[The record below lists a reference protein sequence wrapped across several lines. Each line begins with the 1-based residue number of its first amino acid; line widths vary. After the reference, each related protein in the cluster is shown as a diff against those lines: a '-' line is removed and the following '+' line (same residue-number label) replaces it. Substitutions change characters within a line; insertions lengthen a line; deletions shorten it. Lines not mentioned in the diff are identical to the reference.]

1 MIHLQRITRLEYF
14 IPSRENTT
22 MIQLYNLIIYVLNS
36 TLRQLS
42 IVLKNLTQW
51 ETKKELP
58 IKTALFLKFVNV
70 APLQSINKTNIQNQ
84 FVYNSLITNAV
95 RTQNKAIN
103 N

>member
-1 MIHLQRITRLEYF
+1 
-14 IPSRENTT
+14 

-36 TLRQLS
+36 TLKQLS

-51 ETKKELP
+51 ETKKGQS
-58 IKTALFLKFVNV
+58 IKTALFLKFVRV
-70 APLQSINKTNIQNQ
+70 RPLESSYKTNIQNQ
-84 FVYNSLITNAV
+84 FVYNSLITNGL